1 MKKLVYIIPLLLFFG
16 CEDVVDIDVPSTE
29 PKLVID
35 ASFNVYTTESPV
47 RTDGF
52 VKLSLTTNYF
62 DTEDNPVT
70 TADVFIVD
78 LSSGTV
84 YPFSSNGNAGYYQ
97 ASSNNFTPE
106 FNKTYQLNVV
116 YNSNTYI
123 AETTLTPSVAID
135 NVEQGDATLF
145 DEDDTELIVSF
156 TDNANRDDFYLFDL
170 DFGEFLTTSDEFF
183 QGETFKFSYFYDD
196 LSSGKEVVIKLN
208 GVDEQFYNYMDLIL
222 AQSGESSGGP
232 FQTTPATIRGN
243 IINTTNEDDYA
254 LGYFNLSETYEY
266 KITIN

>member
-1 MKKLVYIIPLLLFFG
+1 MKKLAYIIPLLLFFG

-35 ASFNVYTTESPV
+35 ASFDVYTTESPV

-52 VKLSLTTNYF
+52 VKLSLTTDYF
-62 DTEDNPVT
+62 DNENKPVNDANVT
-70 TADVFIVD
+70 ITD
-78 LSSGTV
+78 LNSGTL
-84 YPFSSNGNAGYYQ
+84 YPFTSNGNAGYYQ
-97 ASSNNFTPE
+97 STTNNFTPE

-116 YNSNTYI
+116 YNNNTYT
-123 AETTLTPSVAID
+123 AETTLIPSVAID

-145 DEDDTELIVSF
+145 DENDTELIVSF
-156 TDNANRDDFYLFDL
+156 TDDASREDFYVFDL

-208 GVDEQFYNYMDLIL
+208 GADEQFYNYMDLIL

-243 IINTTNEDDYA
+243 IINTTNEDNYA

-266 KITIN
+266 TITIN